1 MICHR
6 MLMFA
11 ALLAA
16 PLLSETLPNDL
27 RLKVESRAKQ
37 LLEWGSDPKIVSAV
51 KAHNASLSAA
61 EQAMTNEKWKGLT
74 QLDPFVRAYSKNE
87 VAQYLK
93 SKKDE
98 SISEAFVSGAD
109 GTKVAFLA
117 KTTSWSHKGRDKHQ
131 IPMSG
136 KTWYGPVEVDESSG
150 TQQIQVGFPVLDGGK
165 PIGSI
170 VVGLSVAKLR

>member
-1 MICHR
+1 MICQKIVT
-6 MLMFA
+6 LA
-11 ALLAA
+11 AFVTA
-16 PLLSETLPNDL
+16 PLLCETLPNDL
-27 RLKVESRAKQ
+27 KLKVESKAK
-37 LLEWGSDPKIVSAV
+37 LLLAWSTDPTIVAAV

-61 EQAMTNEKWKGLT
+61 EQAMTNDKWKALT
-74 QLDPFVRAYSKNE
+74 QLDPFVRSYSKND
-87 VAQYLK
+87 VALYLK

-98 SISEAFVSGAD
+98 TISEAFVSGAD

-150 TQQIQVGFPVLDGGK
+150 TQQIQVGFPVLDGAK

-170 VVGLSVAKLR
+170 VVGLAVAKLR